1 MSGSEIWWS
10 ETCQVSRPNRVLWV
24 ADITYVPSWA
34 GFVYL
39 GRSGR
44 RFQSSSWSA
53 GRSEMIS
60 RRLVTDAL
68 QMARA
73 QERESDGVIHHSDQ
87 GTQYTSIEFGLRC
100 KRAGIR
106 PSMGSVGDCYD
117 NALCESFF
125 ASLECELIDRHSFRS
140 KLQAKLAVFDYIEGF
155 YNPHRRHSSLDYLS
169 PINYE
174 SRHSDVA

>member
-1 MSGSEIWWS
+1 MDLK
-10 ETCQVSRPNRVLWV
+10 T
-24 ADITYVPSWA
+24 
-34 GFVYL
+34 
-39 GRSGR
+39 
-44 RFQSSSWSA
+44 
-53 GRSEMIS
+53 
-60 RRLVTDAL
+60 RLVTDAPANGTCKSVNPTGL
-68 QMARA
+68 EIITR
-73 QERESDGVIHHSDQ
+73 DQ
-87 GTQYTSIEFGLRC
+87 GTQYDVDRV
-100 KRAGIR
+100 RATLQESR
-106 PSMGSVGDCYD
+106 HQTCSMGSVGDCYD

>member
-1 MSGSEIWWS
+1 M
-10 ETCQVSRPNRVLWV
+10 
-24 ADITYVPSWA
+24 
-34 GFVYL
+34 
-39 GRSGR
+39 
-44 RFQSSSWSA
+44 
-53 GRSEMIS
+53 
-60 RRLVTDAL
+60 AL
-68 QMARA
+68 